1 MAHCLK
7 FISGKNMS
15 LALPFNPDI
24 IRPYLFVYLVKT
36 FPKYVFGISS
46 RVLRLLHP
54 AFVREQQQ
62 TSVQYLD
69 QHELH

>member
-1 MAHCLK
+1 
-7 FISGKNMS
+7 MS
-15 LALPFNPDI
+15 LAHPFKREFI
-24 IRPYLFVYLVKT
+24 HPYLFVHLVKT
-36 FPKYVFGISS
+36 FPKHVSGISS